1 MVGSPPP
8 AGSQT
13 SFGDND
19 DEALY
24 DALAATSQLTPPLP
38 LPPSAMR
45 APVHGVDDEGQ
56 RGEEP
61 PLQLQDAGNDKPELY
76 LGVLDTQGA
85 EVVQVPDLSS
95 APPRNAAAS
104 SSSAKRARADFESEV
119 ASDDDFPDDVNK
131 KPSPE
136 AKTYME
142 TDAYKPSAFGDFRS
156 YMKNKRLKLK
166 VQEAAISEDEARA
179 AAALAAGASSQSKTA
194 QSDTYP
200 PLFRGTCIYING
212 HTNPPYAE
220 LRRML
225 QLHGGE
231 LMPYLDQKTPVTHI
245 VASNLTA
252 KKRIEFER
260 YKVVKPEWVVKSVE
274 EGRRLDWRDF
284 RCDADATGA
293 MKAGALAPREAV
305 GMKRT
310 RSASA
315 AQQKDVEEEEQEGE
329 DEKKNNVATAG
340 QDWRSMAKTEN
351 PAMSLYRHSGAG
363 AGTNGGGVGPW
374 GKGSRQKT
382 LAGWA
387 EKAPSTSRASAE
399 PAAMDST
406 LAPQREDLRA
416 SSHHEDT
423 LMENQAPSAP
433 ATARL
438 QADEDIPNN
447 DAATNELPR
456 SIAKLETSVET
467 KHDGLRSVNVGR
479 TTSKTPLTGT
489 KDIDQMPEAHAPD
502 AKTFPSLGTDPPTW
516 AAAVAAGH
524 THPSHPYAKHPSNR
538 KAAEL
543 LSSPSWRQHNTAT
556 GDSFLAGFFE
566 KSRLHHLSTWKSE
579 MKELVTQA
587 MREAGREQGSL
598 DLPSG
603 IKRCI
608 MHVDFDAF
616 FVTVG
621 LRKRPDLVDKPVV
634 VCHNSSDSAGESST
648 SEIASCSYEARKS
661 GIRNGMSLGQA
672 RRMCPT
678 VQTIPYDFAGYNDVA
693 VKFYALMLEHA
704 DALEAVSIDEAL
716 LDVSMLLHNMRQ
728 GKGLSESGAALL
740 QAYRGHTSSQGEVW
754 TEEKQLAEALRDEIR
769 TRTGCEASIGIGANI
784 LQARLATRKAKP
796 GGSFHLRPEDVL
808 DFTAALDVDDLHGI
822 GWSMRN
828 RFKELF
834 GTYNVGM
841 ARTKASKAR
850 LTAELG
856 EKMGATVWDKLHGRE
871 RDRIEA
877 VKQRQSCGANVNYA
891 IRFETQEEAKD
902 FVRKLCE
909 EVSSRLKAIRLAGRQ
924 CVVSVMIRAAHA
936 PIEAPKFLGHGPCD
950 THSRS
955 CPVRGPGGAAVD
967 DAETIFKAAWP
978 LIKSLNAPPDQLRGL
993 GVTLQKLSPK
1003 EGKVTAKPEAGQ
1015 SRLVFGQPEPK
1026 LSKRDDEEQST
1037 DRANVSERKSKQDTL
1052 PISTALHTSE
1062 YDDDED
1068 DMSASEELVP
1078 GSSDQLPRRRSV
1090 TPEPPPRPP
1099 ASTQFVI
1106 PPASQLDSEVI
1117 AALPAH
1123 IQAQISAARH
1133 QNKLP
1138 SLAAET
1144 TSKNAAAAASKLSP
1158 SPAKASSTTTT
1169 PTKVNPFTTLM
1180 KRAASATP
1188 SKRDRDGPA
1197 SQQKLLQQAAES
1209 RSDFVAATF
1218 SQIDPAVLQELP
1230 ESMRKEIMR
1239 DLGREREASSSPLD
1253 NKRSLSESPRR
1264 RGGLLQQQRLFER
1277 AVLNDASG
1285 SHRPGQQVQQQ
1296 PGRLR
1301 AMELATSTSLHGQ
1314 STTLLSPSSPRL
1326 RDPSAVSR
1334 AELHDLGIDADF
1346 YAALPRE
1353 VQAEMIAEQRS
1364 RVARFK
1370 GGKQAR
1376 ERTLM
1381 EERRAAMEVAS
1392 RTSDAAA
1399 LEYDWEPLLKAKGP
1413 KELPSL
1419 KGATSLE
1426 DVRGMV
1432 RAWYK
1437 RYGKSGPRLA
1447 DVGRFRS
1454 FLGACDDLMVG
1465 DILSYLKRIT
1475 VEGDAADWNELV
1487 GVIAKERRLKLS

>member
-1 MVGSPPP
+1 MLSWL
-8 AGSQT
+8 
-13 SFGDND
+13 SFGCS
-19 DEALY
+19 LS
-24 DALAATSQLTPPLP
+24 TSENQ
-38 LPPSAMR
+38 
-45 APVHGVDDEGQ
+45 
-56 RGEEP
+56 
-61 PLQLQDAGNDKPELY
+61 
-76 LGVLDTQGA
+76 
-85 EVVQVPDLSS
+85 
-95 APPRNAAAS
+95 
-104 SSSAKRARADFESEV
+104 
-119 ASDDDFPDDVNK
+119 
-131 KPSPE
+131 
-136 AKTYME
+136 
-142 TDAYKPSAFGDFRS
+142 
-156 YMKNKRLKLK
+156 LK

-179 AAALAAGASSQSKTA
+179 AAALAAGASSHQSKIA

-305 GMKRT
+305 GLKRT
-310 RSASA
+310 RSATA
-315 AQQKDVEEEEQEGE
+315 AEERDVEEEGQEREQE
-329 DEKKNNVATAG
+329 KSNVSVVG
-340 QDWRSMAKTEN
+340 QDWRSMARTEN
-351 PAMSLYRHSGAG
+351 SAMSLYRHSGAG

-399 PAAMDST
+399 PAAINSS
-406 LAPQREDLRA
+406 LVPHREDLHA
-416 SSHHEDT
+416 SSHHGDT
-423 LMENQAPSAP
+423 LLENQPPAAL

-438 QADEDIPNN
+438 QADEDISNN
-447 DAATNELPR
+447 DATVESHIGDEPQR
-456 SIAKLETSVET
+456 SKKKLETPVGT
-467 KHDGLRSVNVGR
+467 KSDGHRSVGS
-479 TTSKTPLTGT
+479 TISTALISGT
-489 KDIDQMPEAHAPD
+489 KDIDQIPEAHVPD

-524 THPSHPYAKHPSNR
+524 THHSHPYAKHPTNR

-769 TRTGCEASIGIGANI
+769 ARTGCEASIGIGANI

-808 DFTAALDVDDLHGI
+808 NFTAALDVDDLHGI

-978 LIKSLNAPPDQLRGL
+978 LIKSLNAPSDQLRGL

-1015 SRLVFGQPEPK
+1015 SRLVFGQPEPRP
-1026 LSKRDDEEQST
+1026 SKKDDEDQST
-1037 DRANVSERKSKQDTL
+1037 DRVNLSDRESKSDTL
-1052 PISTALHTSE
+1052 PLSIALHTTE
-1062 YDDDED
+1062 GDDDD
-1068 DMSASEELVP
+1068 DMRSSEELVP
-1078 GSSDQLPRRRSV
+1078 GSSDQIPRRRSI
-1090 TPEPPPRPP
+1090 TPEPAPRPP

-1133 QNKLP
+1133 QNKLS
-1138 SLAAET
+1138 SLASDT
-1144 TSKNAAAAASKLSP
+1144 ISKDAAAASKLSP

-1169 PTKVNPFTTLM
+1169 PTKINPFTTLM

-1188 SKRDRDGPA
+1188 SKRDRDGPS

-1253 NKRSLSESPRR
+1253 NKRSLSESPRK

-1277 AVLNDASG
+1277 AVLNEASG
-1285 SHRPGQQVQQQ
+1285 SHRQGQQVQQQQ

-1314 STTLLSPSSPRL
+1314 STTLLSPSSPRQ

-1334 AELHDLGIDADF
+1334 AELQDLGIDADF

-1376 ERTLM
+1376 ERTLI

-1454 FLGACDDLMVG
+1454 FLVACDDLMAG

-1475 VEGDAADWNELV
+1475 VEGDAADWNELA
-1487 GVIAKERRLKLS
+1487 GEIAKERRLKLS